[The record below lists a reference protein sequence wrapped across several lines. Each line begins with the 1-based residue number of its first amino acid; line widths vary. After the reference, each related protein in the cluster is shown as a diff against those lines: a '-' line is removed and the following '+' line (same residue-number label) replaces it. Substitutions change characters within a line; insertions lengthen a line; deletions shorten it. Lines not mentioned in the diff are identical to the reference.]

1 VAARLAAVV
10 AAVAEGVA
18 VALLQ
23 VAAAVAVLAR
33 AQALSC
39 GSRQVR
45 SPNSAQQPLLAFESE
60 SSSHSSWR
68 VAAYKAIAQVSIR
81 ETLQLRRW
89 SICCAQLRVP
99 RRLIFGFA
107 ASDCS

>member
-1 VAARLAAVV
+1 VV

-23 VAAAVAVLAR
+23 VAAAVAVLEL

-45 SPNSAQQPLLAFESE
+45 SPNSAQQPLL
-60 SSSHSSWR
+60 
-68 VAAYKAIAQVSIR
+68 
-81 ETLQLRRW
+81 
-89 SICCAQLRVP
+89 
-99 RRLIFGFA
+99 
-107 ASDCS
+107 